1 MAQTPSSRHP
11 WRQPLVAV
19 VLLAISQ
26 FAFAQWQ
33 WVDSTGRK
41 VFSDT
46 PPPAGIPDKNV
57 LKRPGARAPVAPNAE
72 STEAAP
78 AAAAPAAPKPPAK
91 DEQLEA
97 KKRQAEAAE
106 EAKKKAEEA
115 RIAQLRADNC
125 QRAQRAKATLDSG
138 VRIATTNANGERE
151 IMDDTARAA
160 ETRRLND
167 IMRND
172 CGPAPARPAQ

>member
-1 MAQTPSSRHP
+1 MA
-11 WRQPLVAV
+11 AI

-26 FAFAQWQ
+26 LAFAQWQ
-33 WVDSTGRK
+33 WVDNTGRK

-57 LKRPGARAPVAPNAE
+57 LQRPGPRAPVAP
-72 STEAAP
+72 STQPDEAAP

-138 VRIATTNANGERE
+138 VRIATTNAKGERE
-151 IMDDTARAA
+151 IMDDTAREA

-172 CGPAPARPAQ
+172 CGPAPARRAQ